1 MHLVVAVPVTAGKA
15 PGRVF
20 FVTRKPLVHNSRVF
34 NQVGSLRRAG
44 YDVLLLGVARGDLPF
59 RDYHQGTPIVRV
71 AHDPMPRRL
80 SVWLRRGGGSPAH
93 AQQSEGFAGAS
104 PRRRVLRL
112 IRRVGTLPWLA
123 QSLSFY
129 IRTVRVLSAV
139 SPAPTV
145 VHATDLNALPAAAI
159 VARLRHVPLV
169 YDAQELFTGMH
180 TLPAL
185 YRRLLGLQE
194 RLLLRAVDRF
204 IVVNPHIGEVMARR
218 YGRQPDAVVLNCPP
232 FEALPDTPARPDG
245 PPQLIYSGG
254 LLPQRGVEQVVL
266 ALPQL
271 PEARLLILGEGP
283 LEAAVRRLANEHGV
297 SARLTIRDF
306 VEPSEM
312 TRLLATADVG
322 VLPYQDVGLNHR
334 LCSPSK
340 LFHYL
345 MAGLPV
351 VGSDLPFVRSV
362 IVGNQVGEVFD
373 QRSPTQ
379 LAAAV
384 QRVMADPDAY
394 RARIMD
400 VRRRFSWDHEEQAFL
415 GVYRSLG
422 AGGAPAAGGR
432 MAAPRRVTKCCTAPT

>member
-1 MHLVVAVPVTAGKA
+1 MTAGRA

-20 FVTRKPLVHNSRVF
+20 FVTRKPLVRNTRVF
-34 NQVGSLRRAG
+34 KQVASLRRVG
-44 YDVLLLGVARGDLPF
+44 YDVLLLGVARSDLPS
-59 RDYHQGTPIVRV
+59 RDEYRGTPIVRV

-80 SVWLRRGGGSPAH
+80 SLWLRRGGESPAH
-93 AQQSEGFAGAS
+93 VQDDGFGGAS

-112 IRRVGTLPWLA
+112 IRQLGTLPWLA
-123 QSLSFY
+123 QSLAFY
-129 IRTVRVLSAV
+129 VRAV
-139 SPAPTV
+139 RLLATASPSPTV
-145 VHATDLNALPAAAI
+145 VHASDLNALPAAVV
-159 VARLRHVPLV
+159 VARLRRVPLV
-169 YDAQELFTGMH
+169 YDAQELYTGIH

-185 YRRLLGLQE
+185 YRRLLTLQE
-194 RLLLRAVDRF
+194 RILLRAVDRF
-204 IVVNPHIGEVMARR
+204 VVVNPHIGEVMVRR
-218 YGRQPDAVVLNCPP
+218 YGRRPDAVVLNCPP
-232 FEALPDTPARPDG
+232 FEAVPAAPERRDG

-254 LLPQRGVEQVVL
+254 LLPQRGLEELVL
-266 ALPQL
+266 ALTEL
-271 PEARLLILGEGP
+271 PSARLLILGRGP
-283 LEAAVRRLANEHGV
+283 LEPAVRRLANEHRV
-297 SARLTIRDF
+297 SDRLIIRDF
-306 VEPSEM
+306 VEPSEL
-312 TRLLATADVG
+312 TRVLATADVG

-362 IVGNQVGEVFD
+362 IVGHEVGEVFD

-400 VRRRFSWDHEEQAFL
+400 VRRRFSWEHEEEAFL

-422 AGGAPAAGGR
+422 AGGAPAAGGEWGAR
-432 MAAPRRVTKCCTAPT
+432 